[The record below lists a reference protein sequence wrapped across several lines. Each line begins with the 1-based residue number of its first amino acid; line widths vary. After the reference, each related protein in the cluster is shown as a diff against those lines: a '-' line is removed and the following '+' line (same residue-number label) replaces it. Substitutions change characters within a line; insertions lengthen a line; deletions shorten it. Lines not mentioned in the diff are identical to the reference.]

1 MILSIDPGNI
11 NSAYIVLNED
21 YSIVEFNKVCNDD
34 MLEILLFLNKNYKLV
49 IEMIA
54 SYGMPVGQEVFDT
67 CVWIGR
73 FMQASHC
80 PVELVYRKEVK
91 LNICGNVRAKDSN
104 IIQALKDRF
113 GDKGTKANPG
123 KLYGI
128 KADCWQALALGVTY
142 LDKQNKGE

>member
-1 MILSIDPGNI
+1 MILAIDPGEKL
-11 NSAYIVLNED
+11 SAYIVLDDD
-21 YSIVEFNKVCNDD
+21 YRIIGFGKEGNDKV
-34 MLEILLFLNKNYKLV
+34 LQTVINYYHDKLV

-54 SYGMPVGQEVFDT
+54 SYGMPVGQEVFET

-73 FMQASHC
+73 FIQASTC

-113 GDKGTKANPG
+113 GDKGTKANKG
-123 KLYGI
+123 YFYGM
-128 KADCWQALALGVTY
+128 KADCWQAMALAVTY